1 VTTSS
6 TGGPGGPTRLDVAVN
21 AGDFRG
27 VPHALIRAAV
37 VHALEHEGV
46 RRGEVSVT
54 MLSDDEIRAMNRD
67 YLSKDRPTDVIAF
80 SLGGDEGVMGD
91 VYVGLEQARRQADEL
106 GIPAEEEIARLAVH
120 GVLHVLGH
128 EHPEDAGREDSPMY
142 RLQERLL
149 DEVLRGR

>member
-1 VTTSS
+1 
-6 TGGPGGPTRLDVAVN
+6 VAVN